1 MPRYAIVEAPS
12 ALGHVPE
19 HLGVERAPEVL
30 LGAGLADGLAARR
43 AGRVEAA
50 GYSAERDSGTHI
62 MNPQAIRDYSP
73 LLADA
78 VTAVLDAGEFPV
90 VLGGDC
96 SILLGTMLALRRRGR
111 YGLLYIDGD
120 ADFYQP
126 EVNPLGGAASAS
138 DLAFATGRGP
148 DVVTDIE
155 GRRPLVRAEDVVVF
169 ACRDAA
175 DRERRGCQPLPED
188 LLVIDRDQVRRVGA
202 AAAAREAVRYLTRE
216 GGPQDGFWIHLD
228 ADVFDETIMPAV
240 DDPRPDGLAWDE
252 VVSALS
258 IAAGS
263 GHAVGLQ
270 VAIYNPDI
278 DAAGSNG
285 RGLAATVREAGPGR
299 GVRLRARPRPPPAPS
314 LSGQLPRSTSRDGHR
329 VMGHHLGELVTPEYG
344 GLPVRPC
351 RSSSPHRRKNI
362 FPYQSQSPPYCSVV
376 CHEPVRQP
384 CDAAT
389 LTMLLSSCT
398 PVFTIEDSNGQ
409 DRET

>member
-19 HLGVERAPEVL
+19 HRGVERAPEVL

-50 GYSAERDSGTHI
+50 GYSAERDCGTQV

-78 VTAVLDAGEFPV
+78 VTAVLGEGEFPV

-126 EVNPLGGAASAS
+126 EANPLGGAASAS
-138 DLAFATGRGP
+138 DLAFATGYGP

-155 GRRPLVRAEDVVVF
+155 GLRPLVRAEDVVVF

-175 DRERRGCQPLPED
+175 DRERRGCQPLPAG
-188 LLVIDRDQVRRVGA
+188 LLVVDRDQVRRLGA
-202 AAAAREAVRYLTRE
+202 GAAAREAVRYLMRA
-216 GGPQDGFWIHLD
+216 GGPEDGFWIHLD
-228 ADVFDETIMPAV
+228 VDVLDETIMQAV
-240 DDPRPDGLAWDE
+240 DDPRPGGLAWDE

-258 IAAGS
+258 IAVRS

-278 DAAGSNG
+278 DAGGWNG
-285 RGLAATVREAGPGR
+285 RGLAATVREA
-299 GVRLRARPRPPPAPS
+299 LAAS
-314 LSGQLPRSTSRDGHR
+314 A
-329 VMGHHLGELVTPEYG
+329 
-344 GLPVRPC
+344 
-351 RSSSPHRRKNI
+351 
-362 FPYQSQSPPYCSVV
+362 
-376 CHEPVRQP
+376 
-384 CDAAT
+384 DA
-389 LTMLLSSCT
+389 
-398 PVFTIEDSNGQ
+398 
-409 DRET
+409 

>member
-78 VTAVLDAGEFPV
+78 VTAVLDAGDFPV

-126 EVNPLGGAASAS
+126 EVNPLNGAASAS

-202 AAAAREAVRYLTRE
+202 AAATREAVRHLTRE
-216 GGPQDGFWIHLD
+216 GGPEDGFWIHLD
-228 ADVFDETIMPAV
+228 ADVFDETIMQAV

-258 IAAGS
+258 TAVGS

-285 RGLAATVREAGPGR
+285 RGLAATVREA
-299 GVRLRARPRPPPAPS
+299 LTASA
-314 LSGQLPRSTSRDGHR
+314 
-329 VMGHHLGELVTPEYG
+329 
-344 GLPVRPC
+344 
-351 RSSSPHRRKNI
+351 
-362 FPYQSQSPPYCSVV
+362 
-376 CHEPVRQP
+376 
-384 CDAAT
+384 DA
-389 LTMLLSSCT
+389 
-398 PVFTIEDSNGQ
+398 
-409 DRET
+409 

>member
-12 ALGHVPE
+12 ALGHIPE

-43 AGRVEAA
+43 AGRVEAV
-50 GYSAERDSGTHI
+50 GYSAERDRQTKV
-62 MNPQAIRDYSP
+62 MNPRAISDYSP
-73 LLADA
+73 SLADA
-78 VTAVLDAGEFPV
+78 VAAVLDEGEFPV

-126 EVNPLGGAASAS
+126 EVNPLRGAASAS

-155 GRRPLVRAEDVVVF
+155 GRRPLVRDDDVVVF

-188 LLVIDRDQVRRVGA
+188 LLVIDRDQVRCLGAGA
-202 AAAAREAVRYLTRE
+202 AASEAVRYLTRE

-228 ADVFDETIMPAV
+228 ADVFDETIMQAV
-240 DDPRPDGLAWDE
+240 DDPRPDGLAWNE

-258 IAAGS
+258 VAVRS
-263 GHAVGLQ
+263 GRAIGLQ

-278 DAAGSNG
+278 DADGSNG
-285 RGLAATVREAGPGR
+285 RGLAATVREA
-299 GVRLRARPRPPPAPS
+299 
-314 LSGQLPRSTSRDGHR
+314 LSASA
-329 VMGHHLGELVTPEYG
+329 
-344 GLPVRPC
+344 
-351 RSSSPHRRKNI
+351 
-362 FPYQSQSPPYCSVV
+362 
-376 CHEPVRQP
+376 
-384 CDAAT
+384 DA
-389 LTMLLSSCT
+389 
-398 PVFTIEDSNGQ
+398 
-409 DRET
+409 

>member
-50 GYSAERDSGTHI
+50 GYSAERDYGTHI

-78 VTAVLDAGEFPV
+78 VTAVLDAGDFPV

-126 EVNPLGGAASAS
+126 EVNPLNGAASAS
-138 DLAFATGRGP
+138 DLAFATGFGP
-148 DVVTDIE
+148 DVVTGIE

-175 DRERRGCQPLPED
+175 DRERQGCQPLPED
-188 LLVIDRDQVRRVGA
+188 LLVIDRDQVRRAGA
-202 AAAAREAVRYLTRE
+202 AAATREALRYLTRE
-216 GGPQDGFWIHLD
+216 GGPEDGFWIHLD
-228 ADVFDETIMPAV
+228 ADVFDETIMQAV

-258 IAAGS
+258 IAVGS

-278 DAAGSNG
+278 DAGGSNG
-285 RGLAATVREAGPGR
+285 RGLAATVREA
-299 GVRLRARPRPPPAPS
+299 LTAAA
-314 LSGQLPRSTSRDGHR
+314 
-329 VMGHHLGELVTPEYG
+329 
-344 GLPVRPC
+344 
-351 RSSSPHRRKNI
+351 
-362 FPYQSQSPPYCSVV
+362 
-376 CHEPVRQP
+376 
-384 CDAAT
+384 DA
-389 LTMLLSSCT
+389 
-398 PVFTIEDSNGQ
+398 
-409 DRET
+409 

>member
-19 HLGVERAPEVL
+19 HRGVERAPEAL

-62 MNPQAIRDYSP
+62 LNPQAIRDYSP

-96 SILLGTMLALRRRGR
+96 SILLGTMLALRRCGR

-126 EVNPLGGAASAS
+126 EVNPLNGAASAS
-138 DLAFATGRGP
+138 DLAFATGFGP
-148 DVVTDIE
+148 DVLTDIE
-155 GRRPLVRAEDVVVF
+155 GRRPLVPAEDVVVF

-188 LLVIDRDQVRRVGA
+188 LLVVDRDQVRRAGA
-202 AAAAREAVRYLTRE
+202 AAATREAVRYLTRE
-216 GGPQDGFWIHLD
+216 GGPEDGFWIHLD
-228 ADVFDETIMPAV
+228 ADVFDETIMQAV

-258 IAAGS
+258 IAVGS
-263 GHAVGLQ
+263 GHAAGLQ

-285 RGLAATVREAGPGR
+285 RGLAATVR
-299 GVRLRARPRPPPAPS
+299 
-314 LSGQLPRSTSRDGHR
+314 
-329 VMGHHLGELVTPEYG
+329 
-344 GLPVRPC
+344 
-351 RSSSPHRRKNI
+351 
-362 FPYQSQSPPYCSVV
+362 
-376 CHEPVRQP
+376 
-384 CDAAT
+384 AA
-389 LTMLLSSCT
+389 LTASAAA
-398 PVFTIEDSNGQ
+398 
-409 DRET
+409 

>member
-12 ALGHVPE
+12 ALGHVRE

-62 MNPQAIRDYSP
+62 MNPQAIRDYSS

-96 SILLGTMLALRRRGR
+96 SIVLGAMLALRRRGR

-126 EVNPLGGAASAS
+126 EASPLRGAASAS
-138 DLAFATGRGP
+138 DLAFATGYGP
-148 DVVTDIE
+148 DIVTDIE

-175 DRERRGCQPLPED
+175 DRERRACQPLPAGM
-188 LLVIDRDQVRRVGA
+188 LVIDRDQVRRLGA
-202 AAAAREAVRYLTRE
+202 GAAAREAVRYLARD
-216 GGPQDGFWIHLD
+216 GGPEDGFWIHLD
-228 ADVFDETIMPAV
+228 ADVLDETIMQAV
-240 DDPRPDGLAWDE
+240 DDPRPGGLAWDE
-252 VVSALS
+252 LLSALS
-258 IAAGS
+258 IAMRS
-263 GHAVGLQ
+263 GRAAGLQ

-278 DAAGSNG
+278 DADGSNG
-285 RGLAATVREAGPGR
+285 RGLAATLREA
-299 GVRLRARPRPPPAPS
+299 LAAS
-314 LSGQLPRSTSRDGHR
+314 A
-329 VMGHHLGELVTPEYG
+329 
-344 GLPVRPC
+344 
-351 RSSSPHRRKNI
+351 
-362 FPYQSQSPPYCSVV
+362 
-376 CHEPVRQP
+376 
-384 CDAAT
+384 DA
-389 LTMLLSSCT
+389 
-398 PVFTIEDSNGQ
+398 
-409 DRET
+409 

>member
-30 LGAGLADGLAARR
+30 LAAGLADGLAARR

-50 GYSAERDSGTHI
+50 GYSADRDPGTQV

-78 VTAVLDAGEFPV
+78 VTAVLGEGEFPV

-148 DVVTDIE
+148 DVVTGIE

-188 LLVIDRDQVRRVGA
+188 LLVVDRDQVRRAGA
-202 AAAAREAVRYLTRE
+202 AAATREAVRYLTRE
-216 GGPQDGFWIHLD
+216 GGPEDGFWIHLD
-228 ADVFDETIMPAV
+228 ADVFDETIMQAV

-258 IAAGS
+258 IAVGS
-263 GHAVGLQ
+263 GHAAGLQ

-285 RGLAATVREAGPGR
+285 RGLAATVR
-299 GVRLRARPRPPPAPS
+299 
-314 LSGQLPRSTSRDGHR
+314 
-329 VMGHHLGELVTPEYG
+329 
-344 GLPVRPC
+344 
-351 RSSSPHRRKNI
+351 
-362 FPYQSQSPPYCSVV
+362 
-376 CHEPVRQP
+376 
-384 CDAAT
+384 AA
-389 LTMLLSSCT
+389 LTASAAA
-398 PVFTIEDSNGQ
+398 
-409 DRET
+409 